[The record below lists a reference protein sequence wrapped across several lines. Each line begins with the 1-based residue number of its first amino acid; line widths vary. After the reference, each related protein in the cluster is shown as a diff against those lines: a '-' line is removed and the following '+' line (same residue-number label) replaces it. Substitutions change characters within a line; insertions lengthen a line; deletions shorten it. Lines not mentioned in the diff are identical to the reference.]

1 MEIDKKNIEAIVF
14 PCTYKCDAKCVM
26 CSIHK
31 RERPQELSVEQIDR
45 FFARDEISSIK
56 SINITGGEP
65 TLRADLVEIF
75 EVIIKRCTQLKEILL
90 NSNGLNTSNILKQI
104 ECICQV
110 VPKQINFSVYISLD
124 SMGEDNDLIRG
135 VKNATERVKDTLLN
149 LKELSKEYGFNI
161 IISCTVT
168 SYNVEKLE
176 EVLQY
181 AKDNDLYI
189 EFIISTLN
197 SAYINSSDTD
207 QKFVIPSDKYDNL
220 IKFLYDALAYEKN
233 VMDRILIERF
243 ENRLNKKKCINE
255 CIFREGKG
263 LLLEADGIIR
273 ACGMTG
279 DVQLGHVNEDIDWEK
294 LGQYD
299 KYCSICNTD
308 SYYSFTTSGKYNNAK
323 RLLEKVRELR
333 G

>member
-1 MEIDKKNIEAIVF
+1 M
-14 PCTYKCDAKCVM
+14 
-26 CSIHK
+26 
-31 RERPQELSVEQIDR
+31 
-45 FFARDEISSIK
+45 
-56 SINITGGEP
+56 
-65 TLRADLVEIF
+65 
-75 EVIIKRCTQLKEILL
+75 
-90 NSNGLNTSNILKQI
+90 
-104 ECICQV
+104 
-110 VPKQINFSVYISLD
+110 
-124 SMGEDNDLIRG
+124 
-135 VKNATERVKDTLLN
+135 
-149 LKELSKEYGFNI
+149 
-161 IISCTVT
+161 
-168 SYNVEKLE
+168 
-176 EVLQY
+176 
-181 AKDNDLYI
+181 
-189 EFIISTLN
+189 
-197 SAYINSSDTD
+197 
-207 QKFVIPSDKYDNL
+207 
-220 IKFLYDALAYEKN
+220 IKFLYDALEYEKN

>member
-161 IISCTVT
+161 VT

-220 IKFLYDALAYEKN
+220 IKFLYDALEYEKN